1 MIPQV
6 AGIWPWK
13 HQIRYSVWMLFFL
26 ICHSNLQPKQGIIIM
41 IWIWYGMMLDI
52 LINIK
57 IDGFYWVDGLNPINS
72 QEPVLQMVAIP
83 LSYFRIVGGG
93 GQKKF
98 MKTCIFHVYRIES
111 KYGFQLVHRCIW
123 QKLQYIV
130 GFEVLQ
136 TTLWARCWS
145 IGNAN
150 CLENIFAPKNLNLGT
165 EEHMCPIYTLCNNFL
180 TQFPKHLCFNMTTTI
195 LKTHLILKTTYSVSM
210 PYPIV
215 A

>member
-1 MIPQV
+1 MTVSIELMDST
-6 AGIWPWK
+6 
-13 HQIRYSVWMLFFL
+13 RL
-26 ICHSNLQPKQGIIIM
+26 IHRNLYYKWWQSLSPIS
-41 IWIWYGMMLDI
+41 
-52 LINIK
+52 
-57 IDGFYWVDGLNPINS
+57 GL
-72 QEPVLQMVAIP
+72 L
-83 LSYFRIVGGG
+83 GG